1 MVLLNFKRV
10 TKKKTYRILTA
21 LALTFVLASGHAQ
34 QVSPVDFMRLNPYQ
48 MNANPA
54 TDLPYQSVMSLVIG
68 NIGLDVQNTTLR
80 YDNLF
85 EFDAQNRP
93 VILNLRQFANSLKK
107 NNYLGLNANL
117 DLFTLYKRFDKD
129 LWTFNW
135 GVKVQGDVKYN
146 DGLFKLLGYGNS
158 AFVGED
164 NPVKV
169 NMDLNMMAY
178 QEWAVGYQMNVTDQL
193 SVGGRAKLLFGVVD
207 VKTDAFNAALY
218 TDPDTYALRLKEQAF
233 VKAAMPNAVYVD
245 ETGKLMGNGPF
256 SMGELFRNP
265 GFGIDL
271 AAEYRFDEEFSAVA
285 AIHDLGFIHWGKN
298 NITMTSQLN
307 DVGQFY
313 DNGSFLFNGL
323 DWEQIQLISS
333 DESYSEQFLDTLQQ
347 YFQLEFAP
355 LQKYNT
361 ALNTNLLLRGNY
373 DLDDQNRFS
382 AQVQG
387 CFLGSGFR
395 PALTLAYCGS
405 FYDNLNVCATYTMM
419 PHSYDNIG
427 FGISAMIETCNIYL
441 TTNNLFGFFKPLN
454 TSRFNAQVGIVF
466 NLFLPERRY
475 IDDSGMPEYLE

>member
-1 MVLLNFKRV
+1 MVLLNFKKV
-10 TKKKTYRILTA
+10 TKKITNRILTA
-21 LALTFVLASGHAQ
+21 LALVFVLASGHAQ

-68 NIGLDVQNTTLR
+68 NIGLDVENTTLR

-93 VILNLRQFANSLKK
+93 SIVNLKQFANSLKE
-107 NNYLGLNANL
+107 NNFLGIQANW
-117 DLFTLYKRFDKD
+117 DLFTLYKRFNKD

-135 GVKVQGDVKYN
+135 GVKVQGDLKYG

-178 QEWAVGYQMNVTDQL
+178 QEWAVGYQKNVTDQL
-193 SVGGRAKLLFGVVD
+193 SVGGRAKLLFGVAD
-207 VKTDAFNAALY
+207 VKTDVLNAELY
-218 TDPDTYALRLKEQAF
+218 TDPDTYALRLKEHAL
-233 VKAAMPNAVYVD
+233 VKAAMPNAVYID

-271 AAEYRFDEEFSAVA
+271 AAEYHYDDEFSVVA
-285 AIHDLGFIHWGKN
+285 AIQDLGFIHWGKN
-298 NITMTSQLN
+298 NITMTSKLN

-313 DNGSFLFNGL
+313 DNGSFLFSGL

-333 DESYSEQFLDTLQQ
+333 DESYREQFLDTLRQ
-347 YFQLEFAP
+347 YFQLEFSP
-355 LQKYNT
+355 LEKYNT
-361 ALNTNLLLRGNY
+361 DLNTNFLLRGNY

-395 PALTLAYCGS
+395 PALTVAYCGS

-441 TTNNLFGFFKPLN
+441 TTNNLFGLFKPIN
-454 TSRFNAQVGIVF
+454 ASRFNAQVGIVF

-475 IDDSGMPEYLE
+475 IDESGMPEYLE

>member
-1 MVLLNFKRV
+1 M
-10 TKKKTYRILTA
+10 KTIKSYRILVVLSLA
-21 LALTFVLASGHAQ
+21 LAFASANAQ
-34 QVSPVDFMRLNPYQ
+34 QVSPVDFMRLNPNQ

-68 NIGLDVQNTTLR
+68 NIGLNVQNTTLR

-93 VILNLRQFANSLKK
+93 SIVNLRQFANSLKS
-107 NNYLGLNANL
+107 NNFLGIQANW
-117 DLFTLYKRFDKD
+117 DLFTLYKRFDKN

-169 NMDLNMMAY
+169 DMDLNVMAY
-178 QEWAVGYQMNVTDQL
+178 QEWAVGYQMNITEQL
-193 SVGGRAKLLFGVVD
+193 SVGGRAKLLFGVVN
-207 VKTDAFNAALY
+207 VKTDAFNAELY
-218 TDPDTYALRLKEQAF
+218 TDPDTYALQLKEQAL

-245 ETGKLMGNGPF
+245 EMGKLMGNGPF

-265 GFGIDL
+265 GFGVDL

-298 NITMTSQLN
+298 NIIMASQLN
-307 DVGQFY
+307 DAGQFY
-313 DNGSFLFNGL
+313 DNGNFLFSGL

-333 DESYSEQFLDTLQQ
+333 DEWYREQFLDTLQQ
-347 YFQLEFAP
+347 YFQLEFSP
-355 LQKYNT
+355 LEKYNT
-361 ALNTNLLLRGNY
+361 SLNTDLMLRGNY
-373 DLDDQNRFS
+373 DLDDHNRFS

-405 FYDNLNVCATYTMM
+405 FYDNLNVCATYTAM

-427 FGISAMIETCNIYL
+427 LGISAMIETCNVYL
-441 TTNNLFGFFKPLN
+441 TTNNLFGLFKPLN
-454 TSRFNAQVGIVF
+454 TSTINAHVGIVF
-466 NLFLPERRY
+466 NLFLPERHY
-475 IDDSGMPEYLE
+475 VDESGMPEYLE

>member
-1 MVLLNFKRV
+1 MVINQKRV
-10 TKKKTYRILTA
+10 KTKKPYRFLLV
-21 LALTFVLASGHAQ
+21 LALVLAFASAKGQ

-48 MNANPA
+48 INANPA

-68 NIGLDVQNTTLR
+68 NIDLNVQNTTLR

-93 VILNLRQFANSLKK
+93 SIINLRQFANSLKES
-107 NNYLGLNANL
+107 NYFGLIANW
-117 DLFTLYKRFDKD
+117 DLFTLYKRFDKN

-135 GVKVQGDVKYN
+135 GIKVHSDAKYS

-158 AFVGED
+158 AFVGDD

-178 QEWAVGYQMNVTDQL
+178 QEWSVGYQMNITEQL

-207 VKTDAFNAALY
+207 VKTDVFNAELY
-218 TDPDTYALRLKEQAF
+218 TNPDTYALRLKENAF
-233 VKAAMPNAVYVD
+233 VKAAMPNAVYVG
-245 ETGKLMGNGPF
+245 ESGKLMGNGPF

-265 GFGIDL
+265 GFGVDL

-298 NITMTSQLN
+298 NLIMTSQLN
-307 DVGQFY
+307 DAGQFY
-313 DNGSFLFNGL
+313 DNGSFLFSGL

-333 DESYSEQFLDTLQQ
+333 DEWYREQFLDTLQQ
-347 YFQLEFAP
+347 YFQLEFSP
-355 LQKYNT
+355 LEKYNT
-361 ALNTNLLLRGNY
+361 SLNTNLMLRGNY

-405 FYDNLNVCATYTMM
+405 FYDNLNMCATYTMM

-427 FGISAMIETCNIYL
+427 LGISAMIPVIST
-441 TTNNLFGFFKPLN
+441 
-454 TSRFNAQVGIVF
+454 
-466 NLFLPERRY
+466 
-475 IDDSGMPEYLE
+475 

>member
-1 MVLLNFKRV
+1 MKRV
-10 TKKKTYRILTA
+10 KTNNLYKILSV
-21 LALTFVLASGHAQ
+21 LALVFVFASAKGQ

-54 TDLPYQSVMSLVIG
+54 TDLPYQSVMSLVVG

-93 VILNLRQFANSLKK
+93 AILNLRQFANSLKK
-107 NNYLGLNANL
+107 NNYLGLNVNL

-245 ETGKLMGNGPF
+245 GSGKLMGNGPF

-475 IDDSGMPEYLE
+475 IDESGMPEYLE

>member
-1 MVLLNFKRV
+1 MNM
-10 TKKKTYRILTA
+10 KKLQRIIA
-21 LALTFVLASGHAQ
+21 IVVLALTVGVVEAQ
-34 QVSPVDFMRLNPYQ
+34 TVSPVDFMRLNPYQ

-68 NIGLDVQNTTLR
+68 NIGLDVENTTLR

-93 VILNLRQFANSLKK
+93 SIINLRQFANSLKE
-107 NNYLGLNANL
+107 NNFLGVQANW

-135 GVKVQGDVKYN
+135 GVKVQGDLKYS

-169 NMDLNMMAY
+169 NMDLNLIAY
-178 QEWAVGYQMNVTDQL
+178 QEWAIGYQMNVTEQL

-207 VKTDAFNAALY
+207 VETDDCHAELY
-218 TDPDTYALRLKEQAF
+218 TDPDTYALQLKENVAM
-233 VKAAMPNAVYVD
+233 KAAMPNAVYVD
-245 ETGKLMGNGPF
+245 ESGKLMGNGPF

-265 GFGIDL
+265 GFGLDL
-271 AAEYRFDEEFSAVA
+271 AAEYRFDEQFSAVA

-298 NITMTSQLN
+298 NLSLTSQLN
-307 DVGQFY
+307 DAGQFY
-313 DNGSFLFNGL
+313 DNGSFLFSGL
-323 DWEQIQLISS
+323 DWKQIEQISS
-333 DESYSEQFLDTLQQ
+333 DEEYREQFLDTLRQ

-355 LQKYNT
+355 LGKYNT

-382 AQVQG
+382 AQLQG

-395 PALTLAYCGS
+395 PAFTVAYCGS
-405 FYDNLNVCATYTMM
+405 FFDNLNVCATYTMM
-419 PHSYDNIG
+419 PRSYDNLG
-427 FGISAMIETCNIYL
+427 LGISAMIETCNIYL
-441 TTNNLFGFFKPLN
+441 TTNNLFGLFKPMN
-454 TSRFNAQVGIVF
+454 TSGFNARVGIVF
-466 NLFLPERRY
+466 NLFMPERRY
-475 IDDSGMPEYLE
+475 VDESEMPKYLE

>member
-1 MVLLNFKRV
+1 MKRV
-10 TKKKTYRILTA
+10 KTKKLYRILSV
-21 LALTFVLASGHAQ
+21 LALVFAFATAKGQ

-54 TDLPYQSVMSLVIG
+54 TDLPYQSVMSLVVG

-93 VILNLRQFANSLKK
+93 AILNLRQFANSLKK

-117 DLFTLYKRFDKD
+117 DLFTLYKRFDKN

-146 DGLFKLLGYGNS
+146 DGLFKLLGYGNG
-158 AFVGED
+158 AFVGEN
-164 NPVKV
+164 NPVNV
-169 NMDLNMMAY
+169 NVDLNMMAY

-207 VKTDAFNAALY
+207 VKTDAFNAELY

-256 SMGELFRNP
+256 SMSELFRNP

-347 YFQLEFAP
+347 YFQLEFAS

-373 DLDDQNRFS
+373 DLDVHNRFS
-382 AQVQG
+382 VQAQG
-387 CFLGSGFR
+387 CFLRSGFR

-405 FYDNLNVCATYTMM
+405 FWDNFNVCATYTMM
-419 PHSYDNIG
+419 PGSYAN
-427 FGISAMIETCNIYL
+427 FGLGLSAMIETCNIYL
-441 TTNNLFGFFKPLN
+441 TTNNIIGCFNPLN
-454 TSRFNAQVGIVF
+454 SKGFNAQVGIVF
-466 NLFLPERRY
+466 NLFREGRRT
-475 IDDSGMPEYLE
+475 IDESEMPAYLE

>member
-21 LALTFVLASGHAQ
+21 LALTFVLASGRAQ

-68 NIGLDVQNTTLR
+68 NIGLDVENTTLR

-93 VILNLRQFANSLKK
+93 SIVNLRQFANSLKE
-107 NNYLGLNANL
+107 NNFLGVQANW

-135 GVKVQGDVKYN
+135 GVKVQGDLKYS

-169 NMDLNMMAY
+169 NMDLNLMAY
-178 QEWAVGYQMNVTDQL
+178 QEWAIGYQMNVTEQL
-193 SVGGRAKLLFGVVD
+193 SVGGKAKLLFGVVD
-207 VKTDAFNAALY
+207 VKTDVFNAELY
-218 TDPDTYALRLKEQAF
+218 TDPDTYALRLNEHAL
-233 VKAAMPNAVYVD
+233 VKAAMPNAVYID

-271 AAEYRFDEEFSAVA
+271 AAEYHYDEEFSVVA
-285 AIHDLGFIHWGKN
+285 AIQDLGFIHWGKN

-313 DNGSFLFNGL
+313 DNGSFLFSGL

-333 DESYSEQFLDTLQQ
+333 DESYREQFLDTLRQ
-347 YFQLEFAP
+347 YFQLEFSP
-355 LQKYNT
+355 LEKYNT
-361 ALNTNLLLRGNY
+361 DLNTNFLLRGNY

-395 PALTLAYCGS
+395 PALTVAYCGS

-441 TTNNLFGFFKPLN
+441 TTNNLFGLFKPMN
-454 TSRFNAQVGIVF
+454 ASRFNAQVGIVF

-475 IDDSGMPEYLE
+475 IDESGMPEYLE